1 MTVTELIQR
10 LSAHNP
16 DAIVV
21 IEVNHDDHVKLENCR
36 IVEEDITEKS
46 GIIQIA
52 SEESKSVEN
61 ALVII
66 V

>member
-10 LSAHNP
+10 LSAHKP

-21 IEVNHDDHVKLENCR
+21 IEVNHDEHVKLKNCR
-36 IVEEDITEKS
+36 IVAENITEER
-46 GIIQIA
+46 GVIQIA
-52 SEESKSVEN
+52 SEESKNVEN